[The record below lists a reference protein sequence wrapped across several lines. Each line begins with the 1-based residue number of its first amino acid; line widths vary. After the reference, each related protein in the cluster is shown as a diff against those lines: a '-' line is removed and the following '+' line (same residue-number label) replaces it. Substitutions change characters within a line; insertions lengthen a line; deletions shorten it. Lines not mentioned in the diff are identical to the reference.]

1 MKFLNENAP
10 LIGLLLVAIGM
21 AVGATVWVTTDVND
35 VRVRVSQ
42 SETNLVWEISKNTI
56 GINENSAA
64 IAANA
69 VAIARNAEAIQRNA
83 EAIDRNAKAIQR
95 NAEAIDRNAAAIQR
109 NAEAIDRNA
118 AAIQR
123 NAEAIDRNAAAID
136 RNGAAIDRNA
146 VAIAANAAGIAEIN
160 RRLDRIEQRMDA
172 MLEAI
177 ANLSATD
184 DDAASPETV
193 GTAAPAPTPASPTP
207 DRRANDAS
215 LAAPK

>member
-83 EAIDRNAKAIQR
+83 EAIDRNA
-95 NAEAIDRNAAAIQR
+95 AAIQR

-118 AAIQR
+118 AGIQR
-123 NAEAIDRNAAAID
+123 NAEAID

-177 ANLSATD
+177 ANLSDTG

-193 GTAAPAPTPASPTP
+193 GTAAPAATPGSPTP

>member
-83 EAIDRNAKAIQR
+83 EAIDRNA
-95 NAEAIDRNAAAIQR
+95 EAIDRNA
-109 NAEAIDRNA
+109 EAIAANA
-118 AAIQR
+118 AGIQR

-160 RRLDRIEQRMDA
+160 RRLERIEQRMDA

-177 ANLSATD
+177 ANLSDTD

-193 GTAAPAPTPASPTP
+193 GTAAPAPASPTP
-207 DRRANDAS
+207 DRLANDAS